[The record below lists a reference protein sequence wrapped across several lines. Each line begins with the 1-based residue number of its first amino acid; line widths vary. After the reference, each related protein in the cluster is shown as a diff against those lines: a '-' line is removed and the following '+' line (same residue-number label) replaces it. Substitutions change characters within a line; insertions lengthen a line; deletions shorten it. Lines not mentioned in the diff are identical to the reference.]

1 MNKNKFKLDLFGF
14 WTLSIALYW
23 KEKKFRDS
31 TVFDLRWNFMEAS
44 NQQNLQDI
52 PILNHCTTLVN

>member
-23 KEKKFRDS
+23 KKKKFRNS
-31 TVFDLRWNFMEAS
+31 TVFDLRWKFMMTS
-44 NQQNLQDI
+44 TQQNLQNI
-52 PILNHCTTLVN
+52 SILNHCTTLVN